1 MKEKRK
7 LPLENNKNY
16 CKDLP
21 MNAKINEQKLKK
33 RVLAYPQSISPKTF
47 HNLQSNR

>member
-21 MNAKINEQKLKK
+21 MNAKINEQKFKK
-33 RVLAYPQSISPKTF
+33 KSTCIPSKYLP
-47 HNLQSNR
+47 